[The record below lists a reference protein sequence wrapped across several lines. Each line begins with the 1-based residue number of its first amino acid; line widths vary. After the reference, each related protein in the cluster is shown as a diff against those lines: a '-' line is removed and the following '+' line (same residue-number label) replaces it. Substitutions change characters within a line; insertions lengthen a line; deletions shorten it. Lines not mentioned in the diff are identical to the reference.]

1 MFLKKI
7 IKILET
13 ALPFFFFFNFST
25 GTKSGIPWIL
35 LPWLIVVG

>member
-1 MFLKKI
+1 VFLTKI

-13 ALPFFFFFNFST
+13 ALPFFFFNFST